1 MSAGGGTMHS
11 MSTALAA
18 VAATLFLI
26 RLGLFVALHLVR
38 SDYNPIEH
46 AVSDYAVGPTR
57 RLATTATW
65 VWAAAWATLAAA
77 VDHGTIWL
85 LLLAAIFAVLPFLP
99 TDLEGARRTVVGR
112 VHYIAAIAWFAISFT
127 LTSTFTAQYNL
138 VVLTALRWIALVSLA
153 ALVVAL
159 LVRPLRR
166 RFFGLSERIF
176 IVAINLFYLVVPIA
190 TLTR

>member
-1 MSAGGGTMHS
+1 